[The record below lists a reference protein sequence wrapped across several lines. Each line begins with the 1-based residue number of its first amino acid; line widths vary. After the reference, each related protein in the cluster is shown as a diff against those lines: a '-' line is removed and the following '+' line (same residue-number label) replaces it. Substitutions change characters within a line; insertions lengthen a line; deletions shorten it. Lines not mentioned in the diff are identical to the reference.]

1 MDSSTSSVL
10 IPTSTPSNARPAIPF
25 AQYRRA
31 FKFVSPYWRGLLAV
45 VLLGLFSTAV
55 GLAQPYISRLLIDN
69 ALIRRNLTALWQIAL
84 LMVVVTVIGFVL
96 NAISS
101 YTYTKLSA
109 ESLFTMRLSVY
120 QHLQKLSPR
129 YFSRNKLGDIVSRIN
144 NDIGEVQRVCSD
156 TLLSV
161 LSNALFLVGSI
172 VIMVSMNL
180 KLTAA
185 SLCLLPI
192 SIYALRHYQRKLV
205 HHTGEMR
212 QTSSDM
218 GSFLIETIMGMR
230 LTVTNC
236 AEDRETER
244 FRWHNT
250 RFIRALLSMQMTSF
264 LASALPGT
272 VLTLSTATVFL
283 YGGRLVIERHLSLGA
298 FVAFMAYHV
307 KLLGPVQNLLGIY
320 TGLLTG
326 GVSLGRVFEVLD
338 VPIEVQDPV
347 TPKPLPPFSREI
359 RFNHVSFR
367 YSPNVAVL
375 EDVSFSVPKGA
386 LYAIVGPSGAGKS
399 TLADLLIRFFD
410 VGQGSITLD
419 GTDIRHISLNALR
432 STVAVV
438 EQTPYLFRASI
449 RENIAYARPEATL
462 DAIESAARSA
472 GIHTFITT
480 LPDGYDT
487 LIGERG
493 STLSVGERQRIALA
507 RALLQDPAI
516 LILDEPT
523 SALDAASEAIVTT
536 ELLRG
541 LHGRTTL
548 VITHRPSLALAAD
561 KVILLEHGRIVEQ
574 GAPTDILTPETIE
587 ALEEEQTQPA
597 ISGPIQRQL
606 EVAAR

>member
-1 MDSSTSSVL
+1 
-10 IPTSTPSNARPAIPF
+10 
-25 AQYRRA
+25 
-31 FKFVSPYWRGLLAV
+31 VSPYWRGLLAV
-45 VLLGLFSTAV
+45 VLLGLFSTGV
-55 GLAQPYISRLLIDN
+55 GLIQPYISRLLIDD
-69 ALIRRNLTALWQIAL
+69 ALMRHNTTALWQIAAA
-84 LMVVVTVIGFVL
+84 MVVVTVVGFIL

-109 ESLFTMRLSVY
+109 ESLFTMRLTVY

-161 LSNALFLVGSI
+161 LSNVLFLIGS
-172 VIMVSMNL
+172 VAIMVSMNL
-180 KLTAA
+180 RLTLA

-205 HHTGEMR
+205 VHTGEMR

-230 LTVTNC
+230 LTVTHC
-236 AEDRETER
+236 AEARETER
-244 FRWHNT
+244 FRWHNG

-283 YGGRLVIERHLSLGA
+283 YGGRLVIGGKLTLGA

-338 VPIEVQDPV
+338 VPIEVREPEV
-347 TPKPLPPFSREI
+347 PKPLPAFAHEI
-359 RFNHVSFR
+359 RFERVSFR
-367 YSPNVAVL
+367 YMAEIPVL
-375 EDVSFSVPKGA
+375 EEVSFAVPKGA
-386 LYAIVGPSGAGKS
+386 LYAIVGRSGAGKS
-399 TLADLLIRFFD
+399 TLADLLLRFFD
-410 VGQGSITLD
+410 VREGRVLID
-419 GTDIRHISLNALR
+419 GLDIREVSLASLR
-432 STVAVV
+432 STIAVV

-449 RENIAYARPEATL
+449 RENIAYGRPDAT
-462 DAIESAARSA
+462 DEQIRAAAKSA
-472 GIHTFITT
+472 GIHEFITG
-480 LPDGYDT
+480 LPEGYQT
-487 LIGERG
+487 SIGERG

-523 SALDAASEAIVTT
+523 SALDADSEAIVAC
-536 ELLRG
+536 ELARG
-541 LHGRTTL
+541 LRGRTTL

-561 KVILLEHGRIVEQ
+561 KVILLENGRIVDQ
-574 GAPTDILTPETIE
+574 GTPEEVLPHAEPGLPMETSRVE
-587 ALEEEQTQPA
+587 AFAL
-597 ISGPIQRQL
+597 
-606 EVAAR
+606 